1 MGYTMKEM
9 NEKMTIFYSE
19 NTGEF
24 ALIFK
29 GIVDWEELGD
39 KEADYRSYCIRKV
52 LKINNTILNNPFE
65 YKVDLEANKII
76 KKPVIK
82 EDIEI
87 EL

>member
-1 MGYTMKEM
+1 MAYTMEEM
-9 NEKMTIFYSE
+9 NNNMTIFYSK

-29 GIVDWEELGD
+29 GIVDWEDLGD
-39 KEADYRSYCIRKV
+39 KALDYKSYCIRKV
-52 LKINNTILNNPFE
+52 LKINTNILNYPFE

-76 KKPVIK
+76 KKPIIQ

>member
-1 MGYTMKEM
+1 MAYTMEEM
-9 NEKMTIFYSE
+9 NNNMTIFYSE

-24 ALIFK
+24 ALVYK

-52 LKINNTILNNPFE
+52 LKINNTILNHPFE

-76 KKPVIK
+76 KKPVIQ